1 VSRKTLALLR
11 KAVTLLRKIVS
22 LLKITAFGE
31 DDALSAKKRQKKS
44 RLAKPT
50 DSKAKTVILRQQN
63 KTA

>member
-1 VSRKTLALLR
+1 MSKKALALL
-11 KAVTLLRKIVS
+11 KKVVTLLRKIVS
-22 LLKITAFGE
+22 LLKITVFGE
-31 DDALSAKKRQKKS
+31 NDALSAKKRQKKS